1 MRNTSCVSRET
12 HVRRFAAP
20 THKRKINMYESS
32 IIKGQVDGERND
44 RGFTLVEILI
54 AIVLVGILSA
64 VAVVGISN
72 LVSKGTASACGASKD
87 SATAASAVYFG
98 STGAYPTTIAQL
110 VAVGANG
117 PALTLPSGVTVN
129 AAIVPAPTA
138 PATTPP
144 AAAIGMQASGGS
156 WWLNMTAAGTAT
168 TPPTFVCA

>member
-1 MRNTSCVSRET
+1 M
-12 HVRRFAAP
+12 
-20 THKRKINMYESS
+20 
-32 IIKGQVDGERND
+32 
-44 RGFTLVEILI
+44 
-54 AIVLVGILSA
+54 
-64 VAVVGISN
+64 
-72 LVSKGTASACGASKD
+72 
-87 SATAASAVYFG
+87 YFG

-110 VAVGANG
+110 VAVGVNG

-129 AAIVPAPTA
+129 AAVVPAPTA